1 MTSKF
6 LQQQQVTNKSKETEF
21 SKAKTEYFSHI
32 YQKQPRTKL
41 LNSFFISEILKK
53 ITAYERSKNEIKQEG
68 CS

>member
-32 YQKQPRTKL
+32 YQKPLRKAEL
-41 LNSFFISEILKK
+41 KSILGREIFFFWDWNIE
-53 ITAYERSKNEIKQEG
+53 N
-68 CS
+68 

>member
-32 YQKQPRTKL
+32 YQKPLRKAEL
-41 LNSFFISEILKK
+41 KSILGREIFFF
-53 ITAYERSKNEIKQEG
+53 
-68 CS
+68 